1 MENFINEPPK
11 TNQLGN
17 PMRHILTLTFF
28 LLSFP
33 FGITIFLIPF
43 VYILTW
49 TFINYYE
56 PTELPLWGIGS
67 KFYVGSLIFTF
78 IIIRIVLE

>member
-43 VYILTW
+43 VCILTW